1 MGTIKALLRI
11 FSYLFAGALALFVL
25 AISALSLRSGG
36 ELNLGFL
43 PWTGK
48 PLSYWLL
55 GLALLGL
62 ITLLLAM
69 SGTMRA
75 LFFLWSLGIFVLLFK
90 GMFLSLYRFTGG
102 AVSFKAGVGLALG
115 LLLATIGS
123 FPWPRKPEPVRR
135 PQRW

>member
-1 MGTIKALLRI
+1 MKALLRI
-11 FSYLFAGALALFVL
+11 FSYLFGAALALFAL
-25 AISALSLRSGG
+25 AISVLSLRSGG

-48 PLSYWLL
+48 SLSYWLL
-55 GLALLGL
+55 GLALAGL

-69 SGTMRA
+69 SGKMRV
-75 LFFLWSLGIFVLLFK
+75 LFFLWSLGIFILVFK

-102 AVSFKAGVGLALG
+102 AVSFKAGVGLTVGILLG
-115 LLLATIGS
+115 AIGS
-123 FPWPRKPEPVRR
+123 FPWARKREPVRR

>member
-1 MGTIKALLRI
+1 MKALLRI
-11 FSYLFAGALALFVL
+11 FSYLFGAALALFVL
-25 AISALSLRSGG
+25 AISVLSLRSVG

-55 GLALLGL
+55 ALALTGL
-62 ITLLLAM
+62 VTLLLAM
-69 SGTMRA
+69 SGTMRV
-75 LFFLWSLGIFVLLFK
+75 LFFIWSLGIFVLMFK

-102 AVSFKAGVGLALG
+102 AVSFKAGVGLTVA
-115 LLLATIGS
+115 LLLGVIGS

>member
-1 MGTIKALLRI
+1 MKALLRI
-11 FSYLFAGALALFVL
+11 FSYLFGGALALFAF
-25 AISALSLRSGG
+25 AIAALSLRSGG

-48 PLSYWLL
+48 PISYWLI
-55 GLALLGL
+55 GLALAGL

-69 SGTMRA
+69 SGTMRV
-75 LFFLWSLGIFVLLFK
+75 LFFLWTLGIFVLVFK

-102 AVSFKAGVGLALG
+102 AVSFQAGVWLTVG

-123 FPWPRKPEPVRR
+123 FPWPRKPERVRR

>member
-1 MGTIKALLRI
+1 MKALLRI
-11 FSYLFAGALALFVL
+11 FSYLFGAALALFVL

-43 PWTGK
+43 PWTGQ

-55 GLALLGL
+55 GLALAGL

-69 SGTMRA
+69 SGTMRW
-75 LFFLWSLGIFVLLFK
+75 LFFLWNLGIFVLLFK

-102 AVSFKAGVGLALG
+102 AVCFMAGVGLTVGMLLG
-115 LLLATIGS
+115 AIGS

>member
-1 MGTIKALLRI
+1 MKALLRM
-11 FSYLFAGALALFVL
+11 FSYLFGAALALFVL

-36 ELNLGFL
+36 ELNFGFL

-55 GLALLGL
+55 GLALTGL

-69 SGTMRA
+69 SGTMRV
-75 LFFLWSLGIFVLLFK
+75 LFFLWSLGVFVLLFK

-102 AVSFKAGVGLALG
+102 AVSFKAGVGLTVG
-115 LLLATIGS
+115 MLLAAIGS

>member
-1 MGTIKALLRI
+1 MGILKPLLRI
-11 FSYLFAGALALFVL
+11 FSYLFGAALALFTL
-25 AISALSLRSGG
+25 AAAGIALRSGG

-55 GLALLGL
+55 GLALAGL
-62 ITLLLAM
+62 ITLLLAVFQA
-69 SGTMRA
+69 SH
-75 LFFLWSLGIFVLLFK
+75 LFYFLWNLGIFVLVFK

-102 AVSFKAGVGLALG
+102 AVSFKIGATLMLAL
-115 LLLATIGS
+115 LLSTIGS

-135 PQRW
+135 PLKY

>member
-1 MGTIKALLRI
+1 MKALLRI
-11 FSYLFAGALALFVL
+11 FSYLFAGALALFAF
-25 AISALSLRSGG
+25 AIAALSLRSGG

-48 PLSYWLL
+48 PISYWLI
-55 GLALLGL
+55 GLALAGL

-69 SGTMRA
+69 SGTMRV
-75 LFFLWSLGIFVLLFK
+75 LFFLWTLGVFVLVFK

-102 AVSFKAGVGLALG
+102 AVSFKAGLG
-115 LLLATIGS
+115 LTAGLLFATIGS
-123 FPWPRKPEPVRR
+123 FPWPRKPERVRR

>member
-11 FSYLFAGALALFVL
+11 FSYLFGGLLALFAL
-25 AISALSLRSGG
+25 AIAALSLRSGG
-36 ELNLGFL
+36 ELNFGFL

-48 PLSYWLL
+48 LLSYWLV

-62 ITLLLAM
+62 ITLLLALR
-69 SGTMRA
+69 GTMRA

-102 AVSFKAGVGLALG
+102 AISFKAGAVLAAG

-135 PQRW
+135 PQRY

>member
-1 MGTIKALLRI
+1 VGAIKALLRI
-11 FSYLFAGALALFVL
+11 FSYLFSGALALFVL
-25 AISALSLRSGG
+25 AASVISLRSGG

-48 PLSYWLL
+48 ALSYWLI
-55 GLALLGL
+55 GLALVGL
-62 ITLLLAM
+62 ITLLVAM
-69 SGTMRA
+69 AGTARV

-102 AVSFKAGVGLALG
+102 AVSFKAGVLLTVGMLLG
-115 LLLATIGS
+115 AIGS

>member
-1 MGTIKALLRI
+1 MKALLRI
-11 FSYLFAGALALFVL
+11 FSYLFGAALALFAS

-48 PLSYWLL
+48 ALSYWLL
-55 GLALLGL
+55 GLALAGL

-69 SGTMRA
+69 TGTMRL
-75 LFFLWSLGIFVLLFK
+75 LFFLWNLGVFILLFK

-102 AVSFKAGVGLALG
+102 AVSFKAGVGLTVG
-115 LLLATIGS
+115 MLLAAIGS

>member
-1 MGTIKALLRI
+1 MGAIKALVRI
-11 FSYLFAGALALFVL
+11 FSYLFSGALALFVMAASL
-25 AISALSLRSGG
+25 ISLRSGG

-48 PLSYWLL
+48 ALAYWLL
-55 GLALLGL
+55 GLTLVGL
-62 ITLLLAM
+62 ITWLLAI
-69 SGTMRA
+69 SQATRV
-75 LFFLWSLGIFVLLFK
+75 LFFIWNLAIFVLLFK

-102 AVSFKAGVGLALG
+102 VVSFKVGVWLSLG
-115 LLLATIGS
+115 MLLSAIGS